1 MPREQMTVEEAKA
14 QLDAMIERKLA
25 TRRALVDAAVKAGV
39 GQLSRVLS
47 DLDEGKR
54 PWWPELAPLTG
65 GERGAV
71 YRAMAAGAAG
81 SSDHVD

>member
-1 MPREQMTVEEAKA
+1 MKRPTMTVEQAKA
-14 QLDAMIERKLA
+14 QLDAMIERRVEGRK
-25 TRRALVDAAVKAGV
+25 ALVDAAVRAGV
-39 GQLSRVLS
+39 KRLSRILS

-71 YRAMAAGAAG
+71 YRAMAAGAAR
-81 SSDHVD
+81 STDDVD